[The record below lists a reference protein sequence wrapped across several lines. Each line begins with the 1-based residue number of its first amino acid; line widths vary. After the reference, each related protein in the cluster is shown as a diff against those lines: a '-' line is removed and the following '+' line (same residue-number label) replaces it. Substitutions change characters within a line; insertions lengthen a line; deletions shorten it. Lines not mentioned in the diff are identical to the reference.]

1 MRTIPSLTLAF
12 LPYLALSAPEIA
24 PSLAGQGYNPGHA
37 GGQGYNPGQGAGY
50 DREQA
55 PVAFTAHRATAY
67 SRTGPGQLVFERS
80 VTNLGGG
87 WNGPTGQFVTPYSG
101 TYYFSWSAL
110 STARNHLKLALVRDG
125 REQVASWADQGG
137 YQAASGSAVLTLRR
151 GETVYLYVEE
161 GEVYESSTTNTGYS
175 TFSGFRIG

>member
-24 PSLAGQGYNPGHA
+24 PSLAGQGYNPGHT

-50 DREQA
+50 DREQG

-87 WNGPTGQFVTPYSG
+87 WNGPAGQFVTPYSG

-161 GEVYESSTTNTGYS
+161 GEVYESSTTNTGYA